1 MTCRIRYSMLP
12 AELRQHAKHIRLR
25 YPNLAAH
32 LLDVSKAISLAELG
46 ADEKDVMDKINP

>member
-46 ADEKDVMDKINP
+46 ADEMEVMDKINP